1 MAYQSIQ
8 GTASG
13 RLDLLNKIKDFLVT
27 TVGWTLHD
35 DQSADA
41 RPYYVFKS
49 TGESGAEDI
58 YLRFQ
63 IGQSSGRLEV
73 AAFQYWDNT
82 TQTAVNEGFSSS
94 YNYIRAEDT
103 ADFIYWLYAD
113 LDHVFVVSKIVST
126 YYGHYSGSIKRFW
139 SSAVA
144 ITQTAIVNGSA
155 VVAQVNDA
163 SIFTPNQHYIIK
175 DDANIERIKITAID
189 TVATPNTVTIETL
202 VSDYAAGAK
211 IGEDP
216 QPVITGYYN
225 MPSTFYAVNKF
236 DGWTSASGQR
246 GRCGAAHG
254 NLQSDTDP
262 EQRYGTT
269 ILFPWLVSMN
279 GADSYQELRGEL
291 IEIYATGGAN
301 VASEDTVEIGSDSYR
316 VFNLSGGGW
325 CAIKE

>member
-1 MAYQSIQ
+1 MAYFSIQ

-13 RLDLLNKIKDFLVT
+13 RLDLLNRIKDFLVT

-35 DQSADA
+35 DQSADV
-41 RPYYVFKS
+41 RPYYVFMS

-63 IGQSSGRLEV
+63 ISSSSGRIEV

-82 TQTAVNEGFSSS
+82 MQTAVNEGFSSS
-94 YNYIRAEDT
+94 YNYLRAEDT

-126 YYGHYSGSIKRFW
+126 YYGQYSGSIKRFW

-144 ITQTAIVNGSA
+144 ITQAAIVNGSA
-155 VVAQVNDA
+155 VVLPVNDA
-163 SIFTPNQHYIIK
+163 SIFTPDQYYVIK
-175 DDANIERIKITAID
+175 DNANIERVRITAID
-189 TVATPNTVTIETL
+189 TESTPNTVTIET
-202 VSDYAAGAK
+202 VANDYASGAK

-236 DGWTSASGQR
+236 DGWSSASGQR

-279 GADSYQELRGEL
+279 GSDSYQELRGEL

-301 VASEDTVEIGSDSYR
+301 VSSEDTVEIGMDSYR
-316 VFNLSGGGW
+316 VFNLSSGGW

>member
-1 MAYQSIQ
+1 MAYYSIQ

-13 RLDLLNKIKDFLVT
+13 RLDLLNRIKYFLVT

-35 DQSADA
+35 DQFADA
-41 RPYYVFKS
+41 RPYVVLMS
-49 TGESGAEDI
+49 AGESGAEDI

-63 IGQSSGRLEV
+63 IGTSSGRIEV

-82 TQTAVNEGFSSS
+82 TQTGVNEAFYSS
-94 YNYIRAEDT
+94 YTCIRAEDS
-103 ADFIYWLYAD
+103 ADFIFWLYAD
-113 LDHVFVVSKIVST
+113 LDHLFVVSKIVST
-126 YYGHYSGSIKRFW
+126 YYGQYSGSIKRFW

-144 ITQTAIVNGSA
+144 ITQAALVNGNN
-155 VVAQVNDA
+155 VLVQVNDA
-163 SIFTPNQHYIIK
+163 SIFSPDQYYMIK
-175 DDANIERIKITAID
+175 DHARIERVKTTIVD
-189 TVATPNTVTIETL
+189 TTSTPNTITIESL
-202 VSDYAAGAK
+202 SSDFSAGAK

-236 DGWTSASGQR
+236 DGWSSASGQR

-254 NLQSDTDP
+254 NLQSDSDP

-279 GADSYQELRGEL
+279 GSDSYQELRGEL

-301 VASEDTVEIGSDSYR
+301 VASEDTIEIGADSYR

>member
-1 MAYQSIQ
+1 MAYFSTQ

-13 RLDLLNKIKDFLVT
+13 RLDLLNRIKDFLVT
-27 TVGWTLHD
+27 TVGWSLHD
-35 DQSADA
+35 DQFADA

-49 TGESGAEDI
+49 VGESGAEDI

-63 IGQSSGRLEV
+63 IGTSSGRIEV
-73 AAFQYWDNT
+73 SAYQYWDNA
-82 TQTAVNEGFSSS
+82 TQTGVHEGFSSS
-94 YNYIRAEDT
+94 YTYLRADNS

-113 LDHVFVVSKIVST
+113 LDHVFLVSKIVST

-139 SSAVA
+139 SSAIG
-144 ITQTAIVNGSA
+144 ITQAEIINGSA
-155 VVAQVNDA
+155 VVLPVNDA
-163 SIFTPNQHYIIK
+163 SIFTPDLHYIIK
-175 DDANIERIKITAID
+175 DDANIERVKITAID
-189 TVATPNTVTIETL
+189 TGTTPNTVTIEAL
-202 VSDYAAGAK
+202 ANDYSAGAK

-236 DGWTSASGQR
+236 DGWSSASGQK

-254 NLQSDTDP
+254 NLQADSDP

-279 GADSYQELRGEL
+279 GSTSYHELRGEL
-291 IEIYATGGAN
+291 IEIYSTGGGN
-301 VASEDTVEIGSDSYR
+301 VASEDTIEIDADSFR

>member
-13 RLDLLNKIKDFLVT
+13 RLDLLSKMKDFLVN
-27 TVGWTLHD
+27 TVGWRLHD

-41 RPYYVFKS
+41 KPYYVFMS
-49 TGESGAEDI
+49 AGESGAEDI

-63 IGQSSGRLEV
+63 ISSSSGRIEV

-82 TQTAVNEGFSSS
+82 SQTGVNEAFYSS
-94 YNYIRAEDT
+94 YTYIRAEDT
-103 ADFIYWLYAD
+103 ADFIFWLYAD

-126 YYGHYSGSIKRFW
+126 YYGQYSGSIKRFW

-144 ITQTAIVNGSA
+144 ITQTALITGNA
-155 VVAQVNDA
+155 VVLPVNDA
-163 SIFTPNQHYIIK
+163 SIFTPDQYYIIK
-175 DDANIERIKITAID
+175 DNSNIERIRITAID
-189 TVATPNTVTIETL
+189 TASTPNTVTIEALTN
-202 VSDYAAGAK
+202 DYAAGAK

-236 DGWTSASGQR
+236 DGWSSSSGQR

-254 NLQSDTDP
+254 NLQSDSDP
-262 EQRYGTT
+262 EHRYETT

-279 GADSYQELRGEL
+279 GSDSYQELRGEL

-301 VASEDTVEIGSDSYR
+301 VSSEDTVEIGMDSYR

>member
-1 MAYQSIQ
+1 MAYFSIQ

-13 RLDLLNKIKDFLVT
+13 RLDLLNQIKDFLVT

-49 TGESGAEDI
+49 VGESGAEDI

-63 IGQSSGRLEV
+63 IGTSSGRIEV

-82 TQTAVNEGFSSS
+82 AQTGVNSAFYSS
-94 YNYIRAEDT
+94 YTYIRAADT
-103 ADFIYWLYAD
+103 ADFIYWIYAD

-139 SSAVA
+139 SSAIA
-144 ITQTAIVNGSA
+144 ITQSAIVSGSA

-163 SIFTPNQHYIIK
+163 SIFSPDQHYLIK
-175 DDANIERIKITAID
+175 DDANIERIKISAID
-189 TVATPNTVTIETL
+189 TVSTPNTVTIEML
-202 VSDYAAGAK
+202 SNDYSAGAK

-225 MPSTFYAVNKF
+225 MPATFYAVNKF
-236 DGWTSASGQR
+236 DGWSSVTGQR

-254 NLQSDTDP
+254 NLQGDTDP

-269 ILFPWLVSMN
+269 ILFPWMVSMN
-279 GADSYQELRGEL
+279 GSSSYQELRGEL
-291 IEIYATGGAN
+291 IEIYSTGGGN
-301 VASEDTVEIGSDSYR
+301 VASEDTIEIDADSYR
-316 VFNLSGGGW
+316 VFYLSGGGW

>member
-35 DQSADA
+35 DQSSDA

-49 TGESGAEDI
+49 VGESGAEDI

-63 IGQSSGRLEV
+63 IGQSSGRIEV

-82 TQTAVNEGFSSS
+82 TQTGIHEAFHAS
-94 YNYIRAEDT
+94 YNYLRVEDS
-103 ADFIYWLYAD
+103 ADFIYWIYAD
-113 LDHVFVVSKIVST
+113 LDHVFVVNKIVST

-144 ITQTAIVNGSA
+144 ITQAALANGSA

-163 SIFTPNQHYIIK
+163 SIFTPDQHYIIK
-175 DDANIERIKITAID
+175 DDTNIERIKITDID
-189 TVATPNTVTIETL
+189 TVATPNTVTIETFTY
-202 VSDYAAGAK
+202 DYASGTK

-236 DGWTSASGQR
+236 DGWSSASGQR

-254 NLQSDTDP
+254 NLQSDSDP
-262 EQRYGTT
+262 ERRYNTT
-269 ILFPWLVSMN
+269 ILFPWLVSM
-279 GADSYQELRGEL
+279 GTSDSYQELRGEL
-291 IEIYATGGAN
+291 IGIYSTGGAN
-301 VASEDTVEIGSDSYR
+301 VASEDTVEIGLDSYR